1 MARLIDANKLEN
13 DLTNDICGIP
23 LHGNCKTNYANI
35 RATIRAKPAIDAVP
49 VVYCHKCKM
58 FGHIAGKSGHC
69 YQWHSV
75 TLCNDFC
82 SYGERRED

>member
-35 RATIRAKPAIDAVP
+35 RATIRAQPAIDAVP

-69 YQWHSV
+69 LDSPPGEIVVLVKMPV
-75 TLCNDFC
+75 TRN
-82 SYGERRED
+82 